1 MAGRRGDELFID
13 TENITPGRM
22 GRQQRR
28 DSVDGANLAAQERNL
43 RQEPP
48 LPRMRRTQTQP
59 MESQLPYPDRPAA
72 EREQL
77 ESHMPLRGASASP
90 PAALQAGPPKGG
102 LPAPPAFRASRAPKL
117 QPAPAG
123 RVDKPVSPMNPG
135 VPEALNPYPE
145 YHQQYWP
152 PQAALDRSFSTA
164 SNMTVTARR
173 GSPAPPET
181 PEMEPSEV
189 FSYSSRGPSRPNPAP
204 DRAAPA
210 LHYSTSQASTN
221 SGAIP
226 ILLDPTSPSLS
237 QASSARKGTSR
248 ASQVFGSQ
256 GSNYDEDDDATPVRE
271 TPPNR
276 PWTPTEPSGAY
287 DHGPLTSYRGA
298 ERQDSQRQQQP
309 QTQAHAQP
317 QPQPQP
323 QPQSQM
329 QPQQQPQQRA
339 PQHPSPAPNGG
350 NASRRDPLEGEFSK
364 LNVGDDAPP
373 AYDSLAGPGQAPPN
387 NAYPTEKPVGAVP
400 GAAVAQQQPQGQA
413 SPAPIQHQSRQ
424 PTTPQSQG
432 APQGMPIQ
440 HPGGVPQPQQV
451 YQQQIPN
458 GAVPQ
463 QAVGI
468 MPPGTPQQ
476 QQQQLQ
482 QQQQQQQQ
490 QGYQLVD
497 QKSETITTQYVTLP
511 DTKQY
516 MDPGPASPPPLPDGW
531 MSHLDQASG
540 QYYYIHIPTQRTQWE
555 FPAPETGISL
565 MSGGPVSPGFGPM
578 SPGVMSPGLF
588 SEAMMSP
595 APSTF
600 GMQMALPPPTPAQV
614 PINIPGVSMFKVA
627 PSNGVYFGPHLRY
640 TNMDLEQ
647 GIWLGSI
654 LLVTAVEPPT
664 IHLHQ
669 TIDLSPNPRQL
680 EGHPIFAHKNWTF
693 YRYDIDIRMGDAP
706 AKWTYAVTS
715 VTGCTRYEFLV
726 AAKQDRS
733 WRFIAHSCN
742 DFSPSIPQQERSKL
756 GGPVYMWK
764 DVMQKHIEVGGFHCQ
779 IGTGNQVYADRM
791 WKEIPLLKD
800 WLDIKGKDV
809 RKDAPWT
816 ARHEEDVQHA
826 YFHYYTSTFDQPH
839 VREAWAQIPHICQL
853 DSHDI
858 FDGFGSYPEYMQFSN
873 MFKNIGRIAI
883 DWYLLFQHHTTLSIL
898 RAVPDDRDLF
908 TVTGTGWHFVKY
920 LGPGLAVVGPDT
932 RSERNPHQ
940 VMAGP
945 TYQGLF
951 PRIATLPSSVQH
963 VLLMLSVPILFP
975 RMDMAESVANTMQTG
990 KKAVNGLFNMTGKVA
1005 GGVAGIVGAKGLVGE
1020 GFSSVKKAVGKTGM
1034 LSNVVSIFG
1043 EVDLLDDL
1051 RDHWTH
1057 QSKDLERTYLIRTL
1071 QGIAHARGIR
1081 FTFLSGDVQ
1090 CCGAGLVH
1098 DPSKPGDHKTMYQI
1112 ISSAIVNGP
1121 PAGMMMKLLNN
1132 NRQLF
1137 IPQNGMRSTNT
1148 PSDTKEDMIDL
1159 FATDINGTP
1168 RAEKKLMA
1176 RRNYTIFAAYE
1187 ANQQV
1192 EYMHQVPEK
1201 YVPPLSLA
1209 VDFIV
1214 QGDGVYSTTSKYG
1227 PIVIPRCEYGY

>member
-1 MAGRRGDELFID
+1 
-13 TENITPGRM
+13 
-22 GRQQRR
+22 
-28 DSVDGANLAAQERNL
+28 
-43 RQEPP
+43 
-48 LPRMRRTQTQP
+48 
-59 MESQLPYPDRPAA
+59 
-72 EREQL
+72 
-77 ESHMPLRGASASP
+77 
-90 PAALQAGPPKGG
+90 
-102 LPAPPAFRASRAPKL
+102 
-117 QPAPAG
+117 
-123 RVDKPVSPMNPG
+123 
-135 VPEALNPYPE
+135 
-145 YHQQYWP
+145 
-152 PQAALDRSFSTA
+152 
-164 SNMTVTARR
+164 
-173 GSPAPPET
+173 
-181 PEMEPSEV
+181 MEPSEV
-189 FSYSSRGPSRPNPAP
+189 FAYSTHGGNRPNPAP
-204 DRAAPA
+204 DRSAPA

-237 QASSARKGTSR
+237 QVSQTSSSRKGPSR
-248 ASQVFGSQ
+248 ASQIFGTQ
-256 GSNYDEDDDATPVRE
+256 GSYDDDDEATPVRE
-271 TPPNR
+271 SAPNR
-276 PWTPTEPSGAY
+276 PWTPTESTATSH
-287 DHGPLTSYRGA
+287 HGPLTSYQGA
-298 ERQDSQRQQQP
+298 KKQEPPARSAQQG
-309 QTQAHAQP
+309 
-317 QPQPQP
+317 
-323 QPQSQM
+323 
-329 QPQQQPQQRA
+329 A
-339 PQHPSPAPNGG
+339 PSVNGTG
-350 NASRRDPLEGEFSK
+350 RRDPLEADFAK
-364 LNVGDDAPP
+364 MDVGGDAPP
-373 AYDSLAGPGQAPPN
+373 AYDTLPGSEQAPAGN
-387 NAYPTEKPVGAVP
+387 QYPAEKPP
-400 GAAVAQQQPQGQA
+400 TTNTETAAIQPQAQAQAQQPPSFQQPQH
-413 SPAPIQHQSRQ
+413 P
-424 PTTPQSQG
+424 
-432 APQGMPIQ
+432 Q
-440 HPGGVPQPQQV
+440 HPQQPQQSMTPQPQIQGMQPPQGGISGQQA
-451 YQQQIPN
+451 YQPQMPN
-458 GAVPQ
+458 GHGQLPQ
-463 QAVGI
+463 GAAMQ
-468 MPPGTPQQ
+468 PGLSQQ
-476 QQQQLQ
+476 S
-482 QQQQQQQQ
+482 Q
-490 QGYQLVD
+490 QGYQLQDQQGYPSPD
-497 QKSETITTQYVTLP
+497 QKSENITTQYVTLP
-511 DTKQY
+511 DTKHY

-600 GMQMALPPPTPAQV
+600 GMQMTLPPATPAQV

-693 YRYDIDIRMGDAP
+693 YRYDIDIRMSEVP
-706 AKWTYAVTS
+706 TKWTYAVTS
-715 VTGCTRYEFLV
+715 LAGCTRYEFLV

-742 DFSPSIPQQERSKL
+742 DFAPGYPQQERSKL
-756 GGPVYMWK
+756 GGTGYMWK

-800 WLDIKGKDV
+800 WLDIKGKEV
-809 RKDAPWT
+809 RKDAGWT

-839 VREAWAQIPHICQL
+839 IREAWAQIPHICQI

-858 FDGFGSYPEYMQFSN
+858 FDGFGSFPEYMQFSN

-908 TVTGTGWHFVKY
+908 SVTGTGWHFIKY
-920 LGPGLAVVGPDT
+920 LGPGLAIVGPDT

-963 VLLMLSVPILFP
+963 VLLMLAVPIIFP
-975 RMDMAESVANTMQTG
+975 RLDMAESVANTMQTG

-1020 GFSSVKKAVGKTGM
+1020 GFNSVKRAVGKTGM

-1121 PAGMMMKLLNN
+1121 PTNMMMKLLNN
-1132 NRQLF
+1132 NKQLF
-1137 IPQNGMRSTNT
+1137 VPQNGMRSTNT
-1148 PSDTKEDMIDL
+1148 PSDTKEDMIEL
-1159 FATDINGTP
+1159 FGTDINGTP

-1187 ANQQV
+1187 AQQQ
-1192 EYMHQVPEK
+1192 EYMQQQMAEK
-1201 YVPPLSLA
+1201 YIPPLSLA

>member
-13 TENITPGRM
+13 TENVSPLRVN
-22 GRQQRR
+22 RQQRR
-28 DSVDGANLAAQERNL
+28 DSVDGANLAAQERTL

-59 MESQLPYPDRPAA
+59 IESQLPYPDRPAS
-72 EREQL
+72 EREQ
-77 ESHMPLRGASASP
+77 EHHAPLRTTSASP
-90 PAALQAGPPKGG
+90 PAALQVGPPKGS
-102 LPAPPAFRASRAPKL
+102 LPAPPAFRAGRTPKL
-117 QPAPAG
+117 QPAPGG
-123 RVDKPVSPMNPG
+123 RSDRADKQSSTPTGSPEN
-135 VPEALNPYPE
+135 VNPYPD

-152 PQAALDRSFSTA
+152 PQGSLDRSFSTA

-189 FSYSSRGPSRPNPAP
+189 FSYSTHGPGRTNPAP
-204 DRAAPA
+204 DRGPPA
-210 LHYSTSQASTN
+210 LHYSTSQASSN

-226 ILLDPTSPSLS
+226 ILLDPTSPNLS
-237 QASSARKGTSR
+237 QAGGNTRKGASR
-248 ASQVFGSQ
+248 ASQIFGTQ
-256 GSNYDEDDDATPVRE
+256 GQVYDEDDDATPVRE
-271 TPPNR
+271 TPANR
-276 PWTPTEPSGAY
+276 PWTPTESSGAY
-287 DHGPLTSYRGA
+287 NHGPLTSYQGA
-298 ERQDSQRQQQP
+298 KRQE
-309 QTQAHAQP
+309 
-317 QPQPQP
+317 
-323 QPQSQM
+323 
-329 QPQQQPQQRA
+329 PQQRQSQQQA
-339 PQHPSPAPNGG
+339 QPNGQPAP
-350 NASRRDPLEGEFSK
+350 AAPRTDPLEADFAK

-373 AYDSLAGPGQAPPN
+373 AYDTLAAAGQVPASN
-387 NAYPTEKPVGAVP
+387 SYPVEK
-400 GAAVAQQQPQGQA
+400 
-413 SPAPIQHQSRQ
+413 
-424 PTTPQSQG
+424 G
-432 APQGMPIQ
+432 APAAAAATPEQPANQ
-440 HPGGVPQPQQV
+440 AVPQPQPQHAQV
-451 YQQQIPN
+451 QTQPPPQGVPVQPQPQGYPPQMPNGHPQALQQIP
-458 GAVPQ
+458 GAPAMQ
-463 QAVGI
+463 
-468 MPPGTPQQ
+468 PGQQ
-476 QQQQLQ
+476 QQQV
-482 QQQQQQQQ
+482 
-490 QGYQLVD
+490 YQHPD
-497 QKSETITTQYVTLP
+497 QKPGSETITTQYITLP
-511 DTKQY
+511 DTKHY

-531 MSHLDQASG
+531 MSHLDQVSG
-540 QYYYIHIPTQRTQWE
+540 QYYYIHVPTQRTQWE

-565 MSGGPVSPGFGPM
+565 MSGGPLSPGFAPM

-600 GMQMALPPPTPAQV
+600 GMQMTLPPAAPAQV

-693 YRYDIDIRMGDAP
+693 YRYDIDIQMGDMP

-715 VTGCTRYEFLV
+715 VAGCTRYEFLV
-726 AAKQDRS
+726 AAKHDRS

-742 DFSPSIPQQERSKL
+742 DFSPAVPQQERSKM
-756 GGPVYMWK
+756 GGSGYMWK

-779 IGTGNQVYADRM
+779 IGAGNQVYADKM

-809 RKDAPWT
+809 RKDAAWT

-839 VREAWAQIPHICQL
+839 IREAWAQIPHICQI

-898 RAVPDDRDLF
+898 KAVPDDRDLF
-908 TVTGTGWHFVKY
+908 TVTGTGWHFIKY

-963 VLLMLSVPILFP
+963 VLLILSVPIIFP
-975 RMDMAESVANTMQTG
+975 RLDMAESVANTMQTG

-1020 GFSSVKKAVGKTGM
+1020 GFNSVKRAVGKTGM

-1121 PAGMMMKLLNN
+1121 PSNMVMKLLHNN
-1132 NRQLF
+1132 KQLF
-1137 IPQNGMRSTNT
+1137 IPQNGMRSTNA

-1168 RAEKKLMA
+1168 RVEKKLMP

-1187 ANQQV
+1187 ANQVDWQ
-1192 EYMHQVPEK
+1192 MPQPEK
-1201 YVPPLSLA
+1201 YVPPLNLA
-1209 VDFIV
+1209 VDFII

>member
-1 MAGRRGDELFID
+1 MAGRRGDELFLE
-13 TENITPGRM
+13 TENIGPIRVNRTA
-22 GRQQRR
+22 RR
-28 DSVDGANLAAQERNL
+28 DSVDGTNLAAQERTL

-59 MESQLPYPDRPAA
+59 MEPQLPYPDRPAA
-72 EREQL
+72 EREQQL
-77 ESHMPLRGASASP
+77 QDTVAPLRTASASP
-90 PAALQAGPPKGG
+90 PAALQIGPPKGS
-102 LPAPPAFRASRAPKL
+102 LPAPPAFRGSRAPKL

-123 RVDKPVSPMNPG
+123 RADRSDKPTSPSLNTG
-135 VPEALNPYPE
+135 APEPPLNPYPE

-152 PQAALDRSFSTA
+152 PSAGLDRSFSTA
-164 SNMTVTARR
+164 SNITVTARR

-181 PEMEPSEV
+181 PEMDPSEV
-189 FSYSSRGPSRPNPAP
+189 FSYSTHGGARNNGPLP
-204 DRAAPA
+204 DRGAPA

-237 QASSARKGTSR
+237 QASIPNSRKGASR
-248 ASQVFGSQ
+248 ASQIFGTQ
-256 GSNYDEDDDATPVRE
+256 NSNHEDDDDATPVRE

-276 PWTPTEPSGAY
+276 PWTPTESTTSY
-287 DHGPLTSYRGA
+287 NHGPLTSYQGA
-298 ERQDSQRQQQP
+298 KRQE
-309 QTQAHAQP
+309 
-317 QPQPQP
+317 
-323 QPQSQM
+323 
-329 QPQQQPQQRA
+329 PQQRQAQPAA
-339 PQHPSPAPNGG
+339 PAANGQSQG
-350 NASRRDPLEGEFSK
+350 RRDPLEADFAK

-373 AYDSLAGPGQAPPN
+373 AYDSLAAAGQAPSGSG
-387 NAYPTEKPVGAVP
+387 YPTEKPP
-400 GAAVAQQQPQGQA
+400 AATTETAAIQPQPQGQ
-413 SPAPIQHQSRQ
+413 IQQPGPVQQPQQSM
-424 PTTPQSQG
+424 TPQ
-432 APQGMPIQ
+432 PQGVGMQLP
-440 HPGGVPQPQQV
+440 HGGVPQQQA
-451 YQQQIPN
+451 YHQQMPN
-458 GAVPQ
+458 GH
-463 QAVGI
+463 
-468 MPPGTPQQ
+468 M
-476 QQQQLQ
+476 QQQLHQAVPMQTSGSQ
-482 QQQQQQQQ
+482 QAHQQ
-490 QGYQLVD
+490 QGYQHVD

-511 DTKQY
+511 DTKHY

-540 QYYYIHIPTQRTQWE
+540 TYYYIHIPTQRTQWE
-555 FPAPETGISL
+555 FPAPETGMSL
-565 MSGGPVSPGFGPM
+565 MSGGPSSPGFGPM
-578 SPGVMSPGLF
+578 SPGVMSPTLF

-600 GMQMALPPPTPAQV
+600 GMQMTLPPAAPAQV

-654 LLVTAVEPPT
+654 LLVTAIEPPT

-669 TIDLSPNPRQL
+669 TIDLSPSPRQL

-715 VTGCTRYEFLV
+715 VAGCTRYEFLV
-726 AAKQDRS
+726 AAKHDRS

-742 DFSPSIPQQERSKL
+742 DFSPSFPQQERSKI
-756 GGPVYMWK
+756 GGFGYMWK

-800 WLDIKGKDV
+800 WLDIKGKDI
-809 RKDAPWT
+809 RKDAAWT

-839 VREAWAQIPHICQL
+839 LREAWAQIPHICQI

-873 MFKNIGRIAI
+873 MFKNIGRIAL

-898 RAVPDDRDLF
+898 KAVPDDRDLF
-908 TVTGTGWHFVKY
+908 TVTGTGWHFIKY

-963 VLLMLSVPILFP
+963 VLLILSVPIIFP
-975 RMDMAESVANTMQTG
+975 RMDMAESVANTMQSG

-1020 GFSSVKKAVGKTGM
+1020 GFNSVKRAVGKTGM

-1098 DPSKPGDHKTMYQI
+1098 DPSKPGDHKTMYQV

-1121 PAGMMMKLLNN
+1121 PANMMMKLLNN

-1137 IPQNGMRSTNT
+1137 IPQNGMRSTNA
-1148 PSDTKEDMIDL
+1148 PSDTKEDMIEL
-1159 FATDINGTP
+1159 FGTDINGTP

-1187 ANQQV
+1187 AQQV
-1192 EYMHQVPEK
+1192 DYVQPQPEK

-1209 VDFIV
+1209 VDFII

>member
-13 TENITPGRM
+13 TENIAPIRVN
-22 GRQQRR
+22 RQQPRK
-28 DSVDGANLAAQERNL
+28 DSIDGANLAAQERTL

-59 MESQLPYPDRPAA
+59 MEPQLPYPDRPAA
-72 EREQL
+72 EREQQL
-77 ESHMPLRGASASP
+77 QATIAPLRTASASP
-90 PAALQAGPPKGG
+90 PAALQVGPPKGS
-102 LPAPPAFRASRAPKL
+102 LPAPPAFRGSRAPKL
-117 QPAPAG
+117 QPAPGGRGDRADKVASPTSSAG
-123 RVDKPVSPMNPG
+123 TPELPM
-135 VPEALNPYPE
+135 NPYPE

-152 PQAALDRSFSTA
+152 PSAGLDRSFSTA
-164 SNMTVTARR
+164 SNITVAARR

-189 FSYSSRGPSRPNPAP
+189 FSYSTHGGGRNGPLP
-204 DRAAPA
+204 DRGAPA

-237 QASSARKGTSR
+237 QASHQTSNSRKGTSR
-248 ASQVFGSQ
+248 ASQIFGTQ
-256 GSNYDEDDDATPVRE
+256 GVHEEDDEATPVRE
-271 TPPNR
+271 TPQNR
-276 PWTPTEPSGAY
+276 PWTPTESTGSY
-287 DHGPLTSYRGA
+287 NHGPLTSYQGA
-298 ERQDSQRQQQP
+298 KRQE
-309 QTQAHAQP
+309 
-317 QPQPQP
+317 
-323 QPQSQM
+323 
-329 QPQQQPQQRA
+329 PQQRA
-339 PQHPSPAPNGG
+339 AQSSASTTSSQAGG
-350 NASRRDPLEGEFSK
+350 RRDPLEADFAK
-364 LNVGDDAPP
+364 LNVGEDAPP
-373 AYDSLAGPGQAPPN
+373 AYDTLAAAGQAP
-387 NAYPTEKPVGAVP
+387 ATTSYPADKPAATTTET
-400 GAAVAQQQPQGQA
+400 AAVQPQPQAQVQHQAQPQAPVQPQQQVPVQQQQLPQQSMTPQPQGIGMQMPQAGVPQQIYQQQMPNGHIQQQQPQQ
-413 SPAPIQHQSRQ
+413 
-424 PTTPQSQG
+424 
-432 APQGMPIQ
+432 
-440 HPGGVPQPQQV
+440 
-451 YQQQIPN
+451 
-458 GAVPQ
+458 AVPMQPGLSQ
-463 QAVGI
+463 QGQ
-468 MPPGTPQQ
+468 P
-476 QQQQLQ
+476 
-482 QQQQQQQQ
+482 Q

-511 DTKQY
+511 DTKHY

-588 SEAMMSP
+588 SEAAMMSP

-600 GMQMALPPPTPAQV
+600 GMQMTLPPVTPAQV

-627 PSNGVYFGPHLRY
+627 PSNGVYFGPYLRY

-715 VTGCTRYEFLV
+715 VAGCTRYEFLV
-726 AAKQDRS
+726 AAKHDRS

-742 DFSPSIPQQERSKL
+742 DFSPSYPQQERSKI
-756 GGPVYMWK
+756 GGTGYMWK

-779 IGTGNQVYADRM
+779 IGTGNQVYADKM

-809 RKDAPWT
+809 RKDAAWT

-839 VREAWAQIPHICQL
+839 LREAWAQIPHICQI

-873 MFKNIGRIAI
+873 MFKNIGRIAL

-898 RAVPDDRDLF
+898 KAVPDDRDLF
-908 TVTGTGWHFVKY
+908 TVTGTGWHFIKY

-963 VLLMLSVPILFP
+963 VLLILSVPIIFP
-975 RMDMAESVANTMQTG
+975 RMDMAESVANTMQSG

-1020 GFSSVKKAVGKTGM
+1020 GFNSVKRAVGKTGM

-1081 FTFLSGDVQ
+1081 FTFLSGNTQ

-1098 DPSKPGDHKTMYQI
+1098 DPSKPGDHKTMYQV

-1121 PAGMMMKLLNN
+1121 PANMMMKLLNN
-1132 NRQLF
+1132 NKQLF
-1137 IPQNGMRSTNT
+1137 IPQNGMRSTNA
-1148 PSDTKEDMIDL
+1148 PSDTKEDMIEL
-1159 FATDINGTP
+1159 FGTDINGTP

-1176 RRNYTIFAAYE
+1176 RRNYAIFAAYE
-1187 ANQQV
+1187 TQQV
-1192 EYMHQVPEK
+1192 EYMQAHQPEK

-1209 VDFIV
+1209 VDFII

>member
-1 MAGRRGDELFID
+1 MAGRRGDELFLD
-13 TENITPGRM
+13 TENVGPIRM
-22 GRQQRR
+22 NRPPRR
-28 DSVDGANLAAQERNL
+28 DSVDGASLAAQERTL

-59 MESQLPYPDRPAA
+59 LDNSLPYPDRPAV
-72 EREQL
+72 EREQQ
-77 ESHMPLRGASASP
+77 HIQPIAPLRTASASP
-90 PAALQAGPPKGG
+90 PAALQVGPPKGS
-102 LPAPPAFRASRAPKL
+102 LPAPPAFRAARAPKL
-117 QPAPAG
+117 QPAPVG
-123 RVDKPVSPMNPG
+123 RADRGDKPTSPVLSSGP
-135 VPEALNPYPE
+135 PEIPQALNPYPE

-152 PQAALDRSFSTA
+152 PQAGLDRSFSTA
-164 SNMTVTARR
+164 SNITVAARR

-181 PEMEPSEV
+181 PEIEPSEV
-189 FSYSSRGPSRPNPAP
+189 FSYSTHGGGRQGPLP
-204 DRAAPA
+204 DRGSPA

-237 QASSARKGTSR
+237 QTSHTTNQRKGTSR
-248 ASQVFGSQ
+248 ASQIFGTQ
-256 GSNYDEDDDATPVRE
+256 GITIEEDEEATPVRE
-271 TPPNR
+271 SAPNR
-276 PWTPTEPSGAY
+276 PWTPTESNGAY
-287 DHGPLTSYRGA
+287 NHGPLTSYQGA
-298 ERQDSQRQQQP
+298 KRQE
-309 QTQAHAQP
+309 
-317 QPQPQP
+317 
-323 QPQSQM
+323 
-329 QPQQQPQQRA
+329 QPQQRP
-339 PQHPSPAPNGG
+339 PQQPSPVPSAQVNG
-350 NASRRDPLEGEFSK
+350 RRDPLEADFAK
-364 LNVGDDAPP
+364 LNVGEDAPP
-373 AYDSLAGPGQAPPN
+373 AYDSLAAAGQSPATS
-387 NAYPTEKPVGAVP
+387 AYPADKPGAVAVET
-400 GAAVAQQQPQGQA
+400 AAVQP
-413 SPAPIQHQSRQ
+413 
-424 PTTPQSQG
+424 
-432 APQGMPIQ
+432 
-440 HPGGVPQPQQV
+440 
-451 YQQQIPN
+451 
-458 GAVPQ
+458 
-463 QAVGI
+463 
-468 MPPGTPQQ
+468 
-476 QQQQLQ
+476 Q
-482 QQQQQQQQ
+482 QQQQQQQQPQPQQQPQHQIQPVVQQQTPVQQPPQSMTPQPQGMQMPQLQGGIPGQPGFPQQQMPNGQMPNGHLLQQQQGAQIQAGPSQPQ

-511 DTKQY
+511 DTKHY

-600 GMQMALPPPTPAQV
+600 GMQMSLPPATPAQV

-654 LLVTAVEPPT
+654 LLVTAVDPPT

-693 YRYDIDIRMGDAP
+693 YRYDIDIRMAETP
-706 AKWTYAVTS
+706 TKWTYAVTS
-715 VTGCTRYEFLV
+715 LAGCTRYEFLV

-742 DFSPSIPQQERSKL
+742 DFSPSYPQQERSKL
-756 GGPVYMWK
+756 GGSGYMWK

-779 IGTGNQVYADRM
+779 IGAGNQVYADRM

-800 WLDIKGKDV
+800 WLDLKGKEV
-809 RKDAPWT
+809 RKDAAWT

-839 VREAWAQIPHICQL
+839 IREAWAQIPHICQI

-873 MFKNIGRIAI
+873 MFKNIGRIAL

-898 RAVPDDRDLF
+898 KAVPDDRDLF
-908 TVTGTGWHFVKY
+908 SVTGTGWHFIKY

-963 VLLMLSVPILFP
+963 VLLILSVPIIFP
-975 RMDMAESVANTMQTG
+975 RMEIAESVATTMQTG

-1020 GFSSVKKAVGKTGM
+1020 GFNSVKRAVGKTGM

-1121 PAGMMMKLLNN
+1121 PSNMMMKLLNN
-1132 NRQLF
+1132 NKQLF

-1148 PSDTKEDMIDL
+1148 PSDTKEDMIEL
-1159 FATDINGTP
+1159 FGTDINGTP

-1187 ANQQV
+1187 TNQV
-1192 EYMHQVPEK
+1192 EYMQPTPEK

-1209 VDFIV
+1209 VDFII

>member
-13 TENITPGRM
+13 TENVPHRM
-22 GRQQRR
+22 NRPPRR
-28 DSVDGANLAAQERNL
+28 DSVDGANLAAQERTL

-59 MESQLPYPDRPAA
+59 MENQLPYPDRPAA

-77 ESHMPLRGASASP
+77 DNRVPPRAGSASP
-90 PAALQAGPPKGG
+90 PVALQAGPPKGS
-102 LPAPPAFRASRAPKL
+102 LPAPPAFRGSRAPKL
-117 QPAPAG
+117 QAPPGG
-123 RVDKPVSPMNPG
+123 RLDKPISPASSTG
-135 VPEALNPYPE
+135 TPEAALNPYPE

-164 SNMTVTARR
+164 SNITVTARR

-189 FSYSSRGPSRPNPAP
+189 FSYSTRPGGRPNPAP

-237 QASSARKGTSR
+237 QASSSRKGSSR
-248 ASQVFGSQ
+248 ASQIFGSQ
-256 GSNYDEDDDATPVRE
+256 GSNHEDDDDATPVRE

-276 PWTPTEPSGAY
+276 PWTPTESSGAY
-287 DHGPLTSYRGA
+287 NHGPLTSYQGA
-298 ERQDSQRQQQP
+298 KRQEPQQQQQP
-309 QTQAHAQP
+309 P
-317 QPQPQP
+317 PQP
-323 QPQSQM
+323 QPQSQ
-329 QPQQQPQQRA
+329 PQHRGLQQPAQ
-339 PQHPSPAPNGG
+339 SPHVATNG
-350 NASRRDPLEGEFSK
+350 RRDQLEAEFAK

-373 AYDSLAGPGQAPPN
+373 AYDSLAASGQAPAN
-387 NAYPTEKPVGAVP
+387 NSYPTEKPVGGVTET
-400 GAAVAQQQPQGQA
+400 AAIQPAPVQAQPAPVQQQHQQPPQQSMTPQPQGVQQQP
-413 SPAPIQHQSRQ
+413 PNM
-424 PTTPQSQG
+424 T
-432 APQGMPIQ
+432 
-440 HPGGVPQPQQV
+440 PQQV
-451 YQQQIPN
+451 YAQQIPN

-463 QAVGI
+463 QPVAPMQAG
-468 MPPGTPQQ
+468 PSQQ
-476 QQQQLQ
+476 P
-482 QQQQQQQQ
+482 Q

-497 QKSETITTQYVTLP
+497 QKGETITTQYVTLP
-511 DTKQY
+511 DTKHY

-531 MSHLDQASG
+531 MSHLDQVSG

-600 GMQMALPPPTPAQV
+600 GMQMSLPPATPAQV
-614 PINIPGVSMFKVA
+614 PVNIPGVSMFKVA

-693 YRYDIDIRMGDAP
+693 YRYDIDIRMEDAP
-706 AKWTYAVTS
+706 SKWTYAVTS
-715 VTGCTRYEFLV
+715 MAGCTRYEFLV
-726 AAKQDRS
+726 AAKHDRS

-742 DFSPSIPQQERSKL
+742 DFSPNVPQQERSKL
-756 GGPVYMWK
+756 GGSGYMWK

-800 WLDIKGKDV
+800 WLDIKGKEI

-839 VREAWAQIPHICQL
+839 IREAWAQIPHICQI

-873 MFKNIGRIAI
+873 MFKNIGRIAL

-908 TVTGTGWHFVKY
+908 SVTGTGWHFIKY

-963 VLLMLSVPILFP
+963 VLLMLSVPIIFP

-1020 GFSSVKKAVGKTGM
+1020 GFNSVKKAVGKTGM

-1121 PAGMMMKLLNN
+1121 PSNMMMKLLNN
-1132 NRQLF
+1132 NKQLF
-1137 IPQNGMRSTNT
+1137 IPQNGMRSTNA
-1148 PSDTKEDMIDL
+1148 PSDTKEDMIEL

-1176 RRNYTIFAAYE
+1176 RRNFAIFAAYE

-1192 EYMHQVPEK
+1192 EYMQGAAPEK
-1201 YVPPLSLA
+1201 FVPPLSLA